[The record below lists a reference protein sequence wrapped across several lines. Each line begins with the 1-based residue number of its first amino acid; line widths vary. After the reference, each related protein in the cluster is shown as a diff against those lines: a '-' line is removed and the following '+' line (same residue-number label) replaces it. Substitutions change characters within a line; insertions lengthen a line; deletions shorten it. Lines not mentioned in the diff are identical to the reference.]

1 MQYSYIHI
9 LTQLSLMYTSIY
21 ICTHMYCSSIIV
33 HILYYICSIYIYI
46 CVLQSY
52 QHYTRLDSPFI
63 NICFSQPH
71 VLTHPL
77 VVVVG
82 APGGDSKVT
91 KIFKRSGVGKLELD
105 SASAGDVISM
115 TGAAAAGI
123 ADTIGAVDLAAA
135 LSPGPIEPPTLR

>member
-1 MQYSYIHI
+1 
-9 LTQLSLMYTSIY
+9 
-21 ICTHMYCSSIIV
+21 
-33 HILYYICSIYIYI
+33 
-46 CVLQSY
+46 
-52 QHYTRLDSPFI
+52 
-63 NICFSQPH
+63 
-71 VLTHPL
+71 
-77 VVVVG
+77 VVVAG